1 MPFSIDF
8 LILTLAFVMQHK
20 SLFAFTRINFLLLGI
35 ALVTIFIGFILM
47 SGSGSTD
54 TQFNPEIFNTR
65 RTVVAP
71 MVCFVGYLFVIVAIL
86 YYRPKKDNSAVLKQT
101 SDEQSEALKSQ
112 SSTAE

>member
-1 MPFSIDF
+1 
-8 LILTLAFVMQHK
+8 MQHK

-35 ALVTIFIGFILM
+35 ALITIFIGFILM

-54 TQFNPEIFNTR
+54 TQFNAEIFNTR

-86 YYRPKKDNSAVLKQT
+86 YRPKKDNSAVLKQT
-101 SDEQSEALKSQ
+101 SEEQPEAFNSQ
-112 SSTAE
+112 SATHE